1 LAVLRGIG
9 WDHPRCMAPLRA
21 GSRVWREERGVAI
34 DWQARSLRDF
44 GDQPLEELA
53 ASFDLL
59 VIDHPFVGTALDTG
73 CILPLDELLPSETLQ
88 ELAHDGIGRSHA
100 SYTYDGHQW
109 ALAVDAACQ
118 VAAARSDLLGG
129 RPAPATWHDVRALAQ
144 LQPGRV
150 GLPLMPADAICS
162 YISLLANAG
171 TPPPAGPG
179 AFAERGTGLAVL
191 ALLGELVGAGH
202 PECLDWNPPAILE
215 RMSESDELVYV
226 PLVFGYTNYS
236 RPGDRPLPVRFLD
249 IPSAGRGP
257 IGSVLGG
264 AGLAVS
270 SASARPVDAA
280 AFAAWISSSAAQ
292 RRIVAPAGGQPGSR
306 SAWLDP
312 EVDRLT
318 GRFTS
323 GTLATIEAAHVR
335 PREPWWPPFQL
346 AAGETLNALLRDR
359 ADPADMVD
367 ETERLY
373 REAVGS
379 SR

>member
-1 LAVLRGIG
+1 
-9 WDHPRCMAPLRA
+9 MAPLRA
-21 GSRVWREERGVAI
+21 GSRVWGEERGVAL

-59 VIDHPFVGTALDTG
+59 LIDHPLVGTALDTG

-88 ELAHDGIGRSHA
+88 ELAQDGIGWSHA
-100 SYTYDGHQW
+100 SYTYGGHQW

-129 RPAPATWHDVRALAQ
+129 RPAPATWQDVRALAQ
-144 LQPGRV
+144 VQPGRV

-191 ALLGELVGAGH
+191 TLLGELVGAGH

-270 SASARPVDAA
+270 SASAHPVDAA
-280 AFAAWISSSAAQ
+280 AFAAWICSSAAQ
-292 RRIVAPAGGQPGSR
+292 RRIVAPAGGQPASR